1 MSPIWGH
8 TVGVVTVLLLLVVSG
23 VWLWAW
29 SPFHKRAFDALA
41 RLPMHDGGELDP
53 TGEDNQR

>member
-8 TVGVVTVLLLLVVSG
+8 AVGVFIVLLLLVFSG

-29 SPFHKRAFDALA
+29 LPYHKQAFDALA
-41 RLPMHDGGELDP
+41 RLPMHDGGALDP
-53 TGEDNQR
+53 TSEDNQR

>member
-8 TVGVVTVLLLLVVSG
+8 AIGVFIVLLLLVFSG

-29 SPFHKRAFDALA
+29 LPHHKNAFDALA
-41 RLPMHDGGELDP
+41 RLPS
-53 TGEDNQR
+53 EDNRR

>member
-8 TVGVVTVLLLLVVSG
+8 AIGVLIILLLLIFSG

-29 SPFHKRAFDALA
+29 LPYHQKAFDALA
-41 RLPMHDGGELDP
+41 RLPS
-53 TGEDNQR
+53 EDNQR

>member
-8 TVGVVTVLLLLVVSG
+8 AIGVFIILLLLVFSC

-29 SPFHKRAFDALA
+29 LPHHKKTFETLA
-41 RLPMHDGGELDP
+41 QLPN
-53 TGEDNQR
+53 EDNQR

>member
-8 TVGVVTVLLLLVVSG
+8 AIGVFIVLLLLVFSG

-29 SPFHKRAFDALA
+29 LPHHKKTFEALA
-41 RLPMHDGGELDP
+41 RLPN
-53 TGEDNQR
+53 EDNQQ